1 MATLT
6 EPKSEYLLD
15 HDWED
20 EPRRLELLEEHA
32 DPTTIRRLEVTG
44 IGEGWRC
51 LEVGAGRG
59 SIAHWLSQR
68 VGPSGHV
75 TALDL
80 ETSLLEWLDE
90 PNVDV
95 VDGDVLEID
104 FPEGSFDLVHTRLVL
119 MHIPERRRA
128 LERIVSWLRPG
139 GRVVLEELDWM
150 AMQAEPDPER
160 LELFCAFNEA
170 LTTIDFECGR
180 TLLGEL
186 REAGL
191 VERTGDVRLDVVE
204 GTTPLAQW
212 EQLSIQAVGPEALEA
227 GSATVEQI
235 DRHLARL
242 DDPDYR
248 GLGWAWVGA
257 SGRRTNGSLNRT
269 NGRVNG
275 SRRFASVA

>member
-1 MATLT
+1 MTTLT
-6 EPKSEYLLD
+6 KPEYLLD
-15 HDWED
+15 HDWEQ
-20 EPRRLELLEEHA
+20 EPRRLELLEKHA
-32 DPTTIRRLEVTG
+32 DPTTIRRLEATG
-44 IGEGWRC
+44 IGAGWRC
-51 LEVGAGRG
+51 LEIGAGRG
-59 SIAHWLSQR
+59 SIAQWLATR

-80 ETSLLEWLDE
+80 DTSLLGWLEE
-90 PNVDV
+90 PNLDV
-95 VDGDVLEID
+95 VAGDVLEID
-104 FPEGSFDLVHTRLVL
+104 LPEGSFDLVHTRLVL

-150 AMQAEPDPER
+150 VMLADPDPER
-160 LELFCAFNEA
+160 IELFHAFEEA

-180 TLLGEL
+180 ALLDEL

-191 VERTGDVRLDVVE
+191 VDTIGDVRVDVVE
-204 GTTPLAQW
+204 GATPIAQW
-212 EQLSIQAVGPEALEA
+212 EQLSIQAVSPEALEA
-227 GSATVEQI
+227 GTATVEQI

-257 SGRRTNGSLNRT
+257 SGRRANGSLNGT

-275 SRRFASVA
+275 SRRFAPVA